1 MDKPSLLVNGEILL
15 YGDVGDPYCWGDGFT
30 VTDVASAL
38 AEHGPGDVPVR
49 LNSGGG
55 IAFDG
60 VAIYSLLRS
69 HEGKVHV
76 IVDGIAASAASLI
89 LMAGDTREMR
99 DGAMVMIH
107 DAAGLT
113 FGTAADHQR
122 DATVLDKL
130 SDQYAGIY
138 AARSGLEREEVRS
151 LMRAETWFTA
161 DEAVAQGLV
170 TGKAES
176 LAEPTASF
184 NYRLYARAPKGLP
197 SRFKPQA
204 APAATASA
212 AEKEPPMSDVK
223 PAPTPAPKAWA
234 TDFFAAAGES
244 NLSIVTLLDIVA
256 KADGL
261 DAAKASMTEAVAA
274 KKAADEAAAAAAAG
288 ATPPETKPEPVAP
301 VASAPKAWSVQFF
314 TAAEKS
320 GLGLATLNGIVAQ
333 ASNLEVA
340 KDALIDAMAAAQAS
354 TKPSPAGGH
363 HGGGSTAKDD
373 KAGGI
378 VAAYRKAGGRTRAD
392 AAAR

>member
-38 AEHGPGDVPVR
+38 AEHGAGNITVR

-69 HEGKVHV
+69 HEGAVHV

-138 AARSGLEREEVRS
+138 AARSGLGREEVRT

-161 DEAVAQGLV
+161 DDAVAKGLV

-204 APAATASA
+204 APAATAAA
-212 AEKEPPMSDVK
+212 AEKEPPMSDAK
-223 PAPTPAPKAWA
+223 PAQTPAPKAWA

-244 NLSIVTLLDIVA
+244 NLSIVTLLEIVA

-274 KKAADEAAAAAAAG
+274 KKAADEAAASAAA
-288 ATPPETKPEPVAP
+288 PETKPEPVAP

-320 GLGLATLNGIVAQ
+320 GLGLATLNGIVAS
-333 ASNLEVA
+333 AGNLEVA

-378 VAAYRKAGGRTRAD
+378 VAAYRKAGGRTRTD
-392 AAAR
+392 TAAR